1 VKSPGLL
8 REAFDRLPG
17 LVARAVDGLS
27 TEQLCARLDEEANTI
42 AWLVWHLTRIQDDH
56 VAEVAAREQ
65 VWTANGW
72 ADRFGLPF
80 DLSATGYGQS
90 VDEVGAVRV
99 TSSLLTEYFADVHA
113 QTARFIDSL
122 SDADLD
128 RIVDRSW
135 DPPVT
140 LGARLVSVLSD
151 DLQHCGQAALIRGV
165 LLRRGDA
172 AS

>member
-1 VKSPGLL
+1 ML
-8 REAFDRLPG
+8 REGFDRLPG
-17 LVARAVDGLS
+17 LVERAVDGLG
-27 TEQLCARLDEEANTI
+27 TDELCTRLDAEANTI

-65 VWTANGW
+65 IWTANGW

-80 DLSATGYGQS
+80 DRSATGYGHS
-90 VDEVGAVRV
+90 ADEVGAVRV
-99 TSSLLTEYFADVHA
+99 TASLLTGYFAEVHT
-113 QTARFIDSL
+113 QTVRFLGSL

-151 DLQHCGQAALIRGV
+151 DFQHCGQAALIRGV
-165 LLRRGDA
+165 VLRRGDA